1 MESLIMKNQIIVST
15 EQKNAEDQLRR
26 GISIRVNFKHIS
38 AFSWGYAIG
47 DKPIVQCMPSLSG
60 NALIVELLDPN
71 PEYAECGEPLQTIW
85 IIDLT
90 GELDLIEEIEAISD
104 HLIDHQARHESPCE
118 NHPDE
123 RCGDCHLREVP
134 CFECG
139 TTIDTA
145 KRWAPLVQSDLYMEV
160 LSIMEATGMECLISG
175 LLQST
180 WAWDGYMAVTVRQNV
195 GYVEVEF
202 EDWVI
207 KLLLEVGGLRSAC
220 PIIRYQESGGF
231 GLLCFQLV
239 EAFTGYPEKPE

>member
-1 MESLIMKNQIIVST
+1 MIGKTMKLQILVSA
-15 EQKNAEDQLRR
+15 EQKIAEDQLRR
-26 GISIRVNFKHIS
+26 GISIRVLLKCVSELN
-38 AFSWGYAIG
+38 WGYAIG
-47 DKPIVQCMPSLSG
+47 DKPIVQYTPTISG

-71 PEYAECGEPLQTIW
+71 PEYEECGEPLQTIW
-85 IIDLT
+85 VIDLT
-90 GELDLIEEIEAISD
+90 RELDLIEEIEAISD
-104 HLIDHQARHESPCE
+104 HLIDHQARHERPCE

-123 RCGDCHLREVP
+123 RCGDCHLRLEP
-134 CFECG
+134 CFEGG

-145 KRWAPLVQSDLYMEV
+145 KRWAPIVQSDLYMEV
-160 LSIMEATGMECLISG
+160 LSIMEAARMECLTSG

-220 PIIRYQESGGF
+220 PIIRYRESGDF